1 MWVHIN
7 FHKSCHLIF
16 FYLFIASPRKL
27 KIPYVALIMFL
38 LDDASLHNEILWMCA
53 QSF

>member
-1 MWVHIN
+1 MSPD
-7 FHKSCHLIF
+7 FFLLI
-16 FYLFIASPRKL
+16 YCISQKL